1 MGVMS
6 PVFCQAFFFW
16 KNSILKREYI
26 YTANYETCMAN
37 MIYISVRVIDE
48 TNADNC
54 ISNYHT
60 QSGMT

>member
-1 MGVMS
+1 M
-6 PVFCQAFFFW
+6 Q
-16 KNSILKREYI
+16 KLKREYI
-26 YTANYETCMAN
+26 YIPNYETCMAN

-48 TNADNC
+48 TNDDNC